1 DVFAMIFYL
10 LSRYEEYGD
19 TTKDSHGRFPSHASL
34 AHQHDFLKMP
44 LVDLWIQRLYSD
56 IQDRLSNRRMTPKG
70 RPHSYPSIDID
81 MPLAFK
87 YKGPRSYLGLFR
99 DIVSGRMD
107 TAQGRMKTWF
117 GGTDPFDTYS
127 QILEFAAERTITWRF
142 FVLLNY
148 QRPFD
153 LNHLAHRPE
162 MKRIVDQLSPKHHVG
177 LHPSYLSHQST
188 DQLRKE
194 HKGLCDL
201 LQTQIVMSRQHFI
214 KISLPETYRSLV
226 ELGIQEDHSMMYP
239 DQCGFRAGTCHPFRW
254 YDLLADHVTDLVI
267 HPYQCMEVTM
277 RYYEKMDVEQ
287 AIAEVTQLHQSCQEV
302 GGTFGWIW
310 HNSSL
315 SRAYG
320 WEPWRKVFDHL
331 LVLSAA

>member
-1 DVFAMIFYL
+1 MLRCRVITIKVSELVILEFSHDPPNQSICRHRQAEMTNPIIIHIKCPRPTNRLSFVLHEIFGRYHDVSWTAYDGDNDRAHVTINYSNSGRIRHDELVIFRAGLLYDTGCNHLPIRVGFDHDLPVFFMAEEWVDVDYRHDVFAMIFYL

-162 MKRIVDQLSPKHHVG
+162 M
-177 LHPSYLSHQST
+177 
-188 DQLRKE
+188 
-194 HKGLCDL
+194 
-201 LQTQIVMSRQHFI
+201 
-214 KISLPETYRSLV
+214 
-226 ELGIQEDHSMMYP
+226 
-239 DQCGFRAGTCHPFRW
+239 
-254 YDLLADHVTDLVI
+254 
-267 HPYQCMEVTM
+267 
-277 RYYEKMDVEQ
+277 
-287 AIAEVTQLHQSCQEV
+287 
-302 GGTFGWIW
+302 
-310 HNSSL
+310 
-315 SRAYG
+315 
-320 WEPWRKVFDHL
+320 
-331 LVLSAA
+331 